1 MEILRLVRCRQL
13 LIAFD
18 VSTREITAHH
28 EDLVYSALLAS
39 FWRKRALAKFLR
51 SCGISE
57 KFIGSWHQDE
67 TKRDFLD
74 RLFERLHSTDRGP
87 AVLRQLGRELA
98 EQTAFPD
105 LQRWEDSEEKVQ
117 RAKEAV
123 DALRRYQTDESD
135 RQRQEQRRTEARERY
150 AKERAQAARS
160 QQSLAKLK
168 QRLDDLTGSLGTQ
181 KAGYDFED
189 WFYDLVQFSE
199 IDARRPYKHE
209 DRQIDG
215 SITHDGTTYLVELKF
230 TMEQAG
236 APDVDVFRRKVET
249 KADNTMGVMVS
260 MAGFSPPAIKSG
272 SGPKT
277 PLLLLDHAHIYAVL
291 GGASD
296 LRSVIERVRR
306 HASQTGEAH
315 LPFAN
320 FNG

>member
-1 MEILRLVRCRQL
+1 MTCSAVV
-13 LIAFD
+13 F
-18 VSTREITAHH
+18 SMPTREITAHH
-28 EDLVYSALLAS
+28 EDLIYSALLAS

-57 KFIGSWHQDE
+57 NFVASWHQEE

-74 RLFERLHSTDRGP
+74 RLFERLRSSDKGP

-98 EQTAFPD
+98 EQVTFPD
-105 LQRWEDSEEKVQ
+105 LQGWEDTEEKT
-117 RAKEAV
+117 RAATEAV
-123 DALRRYQTDESD
+123 NALRRYQTDEAERERQE
-135 RQRQEQRRTEARERY
+135 RQRVEARERY
-150 AKERAQAARS
+150 AAERAQAARS

-189 WFYDLVQFSE
+189 WFFDLVQFSE
-199 IDARRPYKHE
+199 VDARRPYKHE

-215 SITHDGTTYLVELKF
+215 SLSHNGTTYLVELKF

-236 APDVDVFRRKVET
+236 APDVDIFRRKVET
-249 KADNTMGVMVS
+249 KADNTMGIMVS
-260 MAGFSPPAIKSG
+260 MAGYSSAAIGAG
-272 SGPKT
+272 SGPRT

-296 LRSVIERVRR
+296 LRSVVERVRR
-306 HASQTGEAH
+306 HASQTGEAY
-315 LPFAN
+315 LPFAK